1 LVVSLQHRVYGDP
14 LKLVEEIV
22 SEIDVKLEK
31 DLEEVEKNVRQLVND
46 AINRKANELRAKIDD
61 AIKRYRSAIESSRS
75 KIEVDLRKIAERRK
89 EEWIDKV
96 IEDLKG
102 RFVKGFVSDKS
113 LYKEFLEKSLEWV
126 LSVESKI
133 NIETDRNTAGIIE
146 EIVNELKVSDRV
158 NIISRDLRI
167 SGGFIAISSDKAV
180 RYNYSLEHVIESNMY
195 ELKVRVAK
203 ILFG

>member
-1 LVVSLQHRVYGDP
+1 MSLQHKVYGDP

-22 SEIDVKLEK
+22 SEIDGKLEK
-31 DLEEVEKNVRQLVND
+31 DLEEVEKNVRQLAND
-46 AINRKANELRAKIDD
+46 AISRKASELRARIDD
-61 AIKRYRSAIESSRS
+61 AIKKYRSSIESSRS

-89 EEWIDKV
+89 EEWINKV
-96 IEDLKG
+96 IEDLKE
-102 RFVKGFVSDKS
+102 RFVKEFVNDKR
-113 LYKEFLEKSLEWV
+113 LYKEFLEESLKLI
-126 LSVESKI
+126 LSIENKI
-133 NIETDRNTAGIIE
+133 SIETDRRTASIIE
-146 EIVNELKVSDRV
+146 EIIDELKVSDRV
-158 NIISRDLRI
+158 KITGRDLRI